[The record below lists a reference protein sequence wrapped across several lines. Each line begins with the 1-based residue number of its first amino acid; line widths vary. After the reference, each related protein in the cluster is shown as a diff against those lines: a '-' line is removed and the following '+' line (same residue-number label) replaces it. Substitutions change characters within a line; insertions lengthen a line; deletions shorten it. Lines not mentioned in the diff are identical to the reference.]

1 MLRLHYRPASSPGQ
15 LRVETFP
22 LRLADDSWHRL
33 AVTVSGDQI
42 EVSHVSTQR
51 ATCLMVTCQVLLDCR
66 PVHRRVVPALDTSFP
81 GPGLTAWLG
90 QRGEGSFLFKVST
103 GTRHVQATV

>member
-1 MLRLHYRPASSPGQ
+1 MYLDLIITKVYYSGRRDVLRVHYRPASSPGQ

-42 EVSHVSTQR
+42 EVSHVS
-51 ATCLMVTCQVLLDCR
+51 L
-66 PVHRRVVPALDTSFP
+66 
-81 GPGLTAWLG
+81 
-90 QRGEGSFLFKVST
+90 
-103 GTRHVQATV
+103 

>member
-1 MLRLHYRPASSPGQ
+1 MSIYSTMTQLMYYRCMYDIYESKLIFYTHVHVQKYIYSGRRDVLRVHYRPASSPGQ

-42 EVSHVSTQR
+42 EVSHVS
-51 ATCLMVTCQVLLDCR
+51 L
-66 PVHRRVVPALDTSFP
+66 
-81 GPGLTAWLG
+81 
-90 QRGEGSFLFKVST
+90 
-103 GTRHVQATV
+103 

>member
-1 MLRLHYRPASSPGQ
+1 MVVRWQWRRVVVVAAMMLAVTLVTVLLPASSPGQ

-42 EVSHVSTQR
+42 EVSHVSIQR
-51 ATCLMVTCQVLLDCR
+51 ATCLKIT
-66 PVHRRVVPALDTSFP
+66 
-81 GPGLTAWLG
+81 
-90 QRGEGSFLFKVST
+90 
-103 GTRHVQATV
+103 